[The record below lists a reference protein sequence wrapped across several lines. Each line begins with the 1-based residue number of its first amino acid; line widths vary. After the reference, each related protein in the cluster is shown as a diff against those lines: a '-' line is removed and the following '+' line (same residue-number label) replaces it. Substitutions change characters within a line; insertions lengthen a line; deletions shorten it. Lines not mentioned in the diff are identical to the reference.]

1 MVFRFLGKV
10 KNAQDVRLNFSKSDV
25 STSVGRREAHVT
37 VGKKGIRADAG
48 IPGTGLFYSEQ
59 LSLDGAAR
67 SQPSASQSASQSEL
81 VNEVKAYNEYIHLLR
96 SVHLETKEPVKW
108 EMIQQED
115 LSYLKEYG
123 PNVEKVDQQF
133 AAYEP
138 TWKDQLFH
146 RVEAKREEL
155 AEQLNEAIIQDQQ
168 LLAEKEKL
176 QDLATRVLL
185 HNETA
190 WLEALD
196 TYHAFEAIA
205 EFGNTVYVQFLND
218 ELTISLD
225 IGSEKVVPTEVLYL
239 TTKGKLAQKKMGKTD
254 YYALYQD
261 YVCSCVIGIAR
272 KVFAILPAEQV
283 LIHVYDFSQASKP
296 PTKGCILSTRI
307 TQVEL
312 ADVLFNLIDCSDTI
326 ESFQH
331 NMKHLRTKG
340 FRLVKELK

>member
-1 MVFRFLGKV
+1 MAFRFLRKV
-10 KNAQDVRLNFSKSDV
+10 KSAQDRSLNFSKSDV
-25 STSVGRREAHVT
+25 STSLGRRQAYVT

-59 LSLDGAAR
+59 LSLDGSAH
-67 SQPSASQSASQSEL
+67 SQPSASQSASQSEI
-81 VNEVKAYNEYIHLLR
+81 VNEIKAYNEYIHLLR
-96 SVHLETKEPVKW
+96 SVHLDTKEPVKW
-108 EMIQQED
+108 EQIQQED
-115 LSYLKEYG
+115 LSYLTENG
-123 PNVEKVDQQF
+123 PNAEKVAREF
-133 AAYEP
+133 TAYEP

-155 AEQLNEAIIQDQQ
+155 AEQLNEAIFQDQQ

-176 QDLATRVLL
+176 KDLATQVLL
-185 HNETA
+185 HNESA

-196 TYHAFEAIA
+196 TYHAFESIA

-239 TTKGKLAQKKMGKTD
+239 TTKGKLAQKKMGNTN
-254 YYALYQD
+254 YYALYQE

-272 KVFAILPAEQV
+272 IVFAILPAERV
-283 LIHVYDFSQASKP
+283 LIHAYDFNQGGKP
-296 PTKGCILSTRI
+296 PTKGCIVSAQI

-312 ADVLFNLIDCSDTI
+312 ADVLFNLIDCSSTI
-326 ESFQH
+326 KGFQH